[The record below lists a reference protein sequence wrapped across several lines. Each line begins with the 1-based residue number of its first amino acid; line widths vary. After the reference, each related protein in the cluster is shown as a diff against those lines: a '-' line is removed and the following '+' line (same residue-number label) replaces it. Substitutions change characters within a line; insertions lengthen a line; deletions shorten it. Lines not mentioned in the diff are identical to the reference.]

1 MSLRITDHF
10 GYIKHCN
17 RAWRSALWTSLRSI
31 LGIDISHKR
40 RFQFTHTEAHLSK
53 IKTMQ
58 GEDELSSRGQI
69 KLQSSIRPWRR
80 KDLKD
85 LKIKR
90 EQKRALM
97 REALAQAE
105 KLPLMAG
112 YNTYNRAGKKIS
124 AAAMEELS
132 ESSESEKPP
141 EPQFDKDPSG
151 KKASGSKLKVR
162 DGHTMFSLMQEYW
175 NTWLAWA
182 NPKEN
187 RLQLSSSELGFQV
200 MQAQNGWEA
209 DDAICALCAL
219 YQGFSPLFFQGYYFE
234 KSENLIFMSLYQI
247 SLIASP
253 ENVQRTSSAPVP
265 DRQFICLFVSS
276 KDAWRTNSILGMN
289 VEGLN
294 REHMSVTSA

>member
-1 MSLRITDHF
+1 
-10 GYIKHCN
+10 
-17 RAWRSALWTSLRSI
+17 
-31 LGIDISHKR
+31 
-40 RFQFTHTEAHLSK
+40 
-53 IKTMQ
+53 MQ

-105 KLPLMAG
+105 KLPLKMAG
-112 YNTYNRAGKKIS
+112 YNTYNRAGRKVN

-141 EPQFDKDPSG
+141 EPQFEKDSSG

-162 DGHTMFSLMQEYW
+162 DGHTIFSLVQESW
-175 NTWLAWA
+175 KTWLAWA

-209 DDAICALCAL
+209 DDAICALCAQ
-219 YQGFSPLFFQGYYFE
+219 YQGFPPFFFQAYHFE
-234 KSENLIFMSLYQI
+234 KRNCL
-247 SLIASP
+247 
-253 ENVQRTSSAPVP
+253 T
-265 DRQFICLFVSS
+265 FIYTFTRL
-276 KDAWRTNSILGMN
+276 R
-289 VEGLN
+289 
-294 REHMSVTSA
+294 